1 MWKDD
6 SKSYLVFGHQLNQVI
21 AVLQMVSDNYPN
33 LKKLNTFVRQLIEM
47 RPYDDMLD
55 EFIFGDQKSYPKD
68 KTEPSSKD
76 VMTLEDIMNDLQ
88 LRFMDARDKDNGKN

>member
-33 LKKLNTFVRQLIEM
+33 LKKLNTFIRQLIEM

-55 EFIFGDQKSYPKD
+55 EFIFG
-68 KTEPSSKD
+68 
-76 VMTLEDIMNDLQ
+76 
-88 LRFMDARDKDNGKN
+88 